1 MEGVFVIKDLGYQMM
16 EEPVIHCVVS
26 IQNSTHKEVA
36 YVMMDSNGMSK
47 FQDVLK
53 SQHWHALLILFK
65 FKVLVFAILVSDLML
80 KEIV

>member
-36 YVMMDSNGMSK
+36 YVMMDSNGMPR

-53 SQHWHALLILFK
+53 SQH
-65 FKVLVFAILVSDLML
+65 
-80 KEIV
+80 